1 MKPGRLV
8 PQKWR
13 EPAHFGLSCFGLG
26 PRSGQQLLRLRSLSP
41 LRVYP
46 RTSVCLAAAAA
57 QRAASLPLLAF
68 GHFPLTGGLGPPSRA
83 QNSAAFAA
91 RRFFALAPVHPRC
104 SARLRI
110 SLYAPQG
117 RGNHSHAPKY
127 AFLNCVLLPYRIGRS
142 GVPRPYSSGKTG
154 SVQPTDQWV
163 RRARPFARRR
173 ARTLRPLRVAIRLRK
188 PCSLERWRFLG

>member
-1 MKPGRLV
+1 MERACAFRSVMFRAGPAVGSTTPSSSESVSPARLSS
-8 PQKWR
+8 
-13 EPAHFGLSCFGLG
+13 HFGLSCCGGCATRGFPTPFGLRPFPPDRG
-26 PRSGQQLLRLRSLSP
+26 NRPSVSGAKQCRFRGPSVFFPRSG
-41 LRVYP
+41 
-46 RTSVCLAAAAA
+46 
-57 QRAASLPLLAF
+57 
-68 GHFPLTGGLGPPSRA
+68 PS
-83 QNSAAFAA
+83 
-91 RRFFALAPVHPRC
+91 AL
-104 SARLRI
+104 LRI